1 MRGGEDRDRPSLS
14 SKGVLR
20 SETVR
25 FRYRGADRKDDRSPA
40 GQFAEVDLALRD
52 GRPDNSVGS
61 PTNPFVRPKRFA
73 PQGWGPNALHEGRCE
88 LHGRLLPP
96 AAMARPPLLNPLSAG
111 RLRRPQTRRRSSKDS
126 SRPAVAWPRHDL
138 AAQKYTDQLIEERGN
153 SVAQEYI
160 IHTAALGLALDIALK
175 RVAELSGNN
184 ARLNFESVRDEAI
197 DLLKRYD
204 ISPDPGMGRVMIV
217 GHAIEML
224 RELFEVSLESMSSS
238 QTILGATSESI
249 PLKRE

>member
-1 MRGGEDRDRPSLS
+1 M
-14 SKGVLR
+14 
-20 SETVR
+20 
-25 FRYRGADRKDDRSPA
+25 
-40 GQFAEVDLALRD
+40 
-52 GRPDNSVGS
+52 N
-61 PTNPFVRPKRFA
+61 
-73 PQGWGPNALHEGRCE
+73 
-88 LHGRLLPP
+88 
-96 AAMARPPLLNPLSAG
+96 
-111 RLRRPQTRRRSSKDS
+111 
-126 SRPAVAWPRHDL
+126 
-138 AAQKYTDQLIEERGN
+138 QLIEGRRN

-197 DLLKRYD
+197 DLLRRYD

-224 RELFEVSLESMSSS
+224 RELFAVSIESMSSS
-238 QTILGATSESI
+238 QTILGATGESI

>member
-1 MRGGEDRDRPSLS
+1 M
-14 SKGVLR
+14 
-20 SETVR
+20 
-25 FRYRGADRKDDRSPA
+25 
-40 GQFAEVDLALRD
+40 
-52 GRPDNSVGS
+52 N
-61 PTNPFVRPKRFA
+61 
-73 PQGWGPNALHEGRCE
+73 
-88 LHGRLLPP
+88 
-96 AAMARPPLLNPLSAG
+96 
-111 RLRRPQTRRRSSKDS
+111 
-126 SRPAVAWPRHDL
+126 
-138 AAQKYTDQLIEERGN
+138 QLIEGRGN

-217 GHAIEML
+217 GQAVEML

-238 QTILGATSESI
+238 QTILCATSKST